1 MWWKTMMDNKNIKT
15 TYYAS
20 LSERKVQ
27 EMDFL
32 QIVETANYLNKEIY
46 LDSLTPAIADKINKI
61 IHFWNDVDEDEYPI
75 ISERKPIRIYINSQ
89 GGSLNA
95 ALTIVDAIKISKT
108 PVHVIN
114 IGMTYKESFYVYL
127 AGHRKYAY
135 PRAVFYYEKNQE
147 QFDITDGQTN
157 YADFAEKQN
166 QELKDMLLEGTK
178 ITESDYEKKK
188 GIWMSAERAYEL
200 KICNEVLR
208 TKMV

>member
-46 LDSLTPAIADKINKI
+46 LDSLTPAVADKINKI

-108 PVHVIN
+108 PV
-114 IGMTYKESFYVYL
+114 FF
-127 AGHRKYAY
+127 R
-135 PRAVFYYEKNQE
+135 
-147 QFDITDGQTN
+147 
-157 YADFAEKQN
+157 
-166 QELKDMLLEGTK
+166 
-178 ITESDYEKKK
+178 
-188 GIWMSAERAYEL
+188 
-200 KICNEVLR
+200 VL
-208 TKMV
+208 